1 MQNIR
6 KGALA
11 LLLSCVSL
19 PLAGQIQGTETPS
32 ASNPRPAFGPQPVPA
47 PPPTLEQQPASAPWV
62 AFQGGQL
69 TIVARN
75 ASLGAI
81 LREVESQTGATV
93 DMPANP
99 TDRVVG
105 QFGPGP
111 AREVLA
117 SLLNG
122 SRFNYVLMGSP
133 QDPTSLD
140 KIVLLRKPSGTDQP
154 GAGGASQGTNTA
166 QMMVPRQGAIVIP
179 NQDDDANAQDNAEET
194 MEADPP
200 AEDQA
205 SQGDEQQGA
214 SGQPAV
220 KTPQQLLQE
229 LQQQQQ
235 LQQQQGQ
242 QGGPPG
248 TPPPQQIQNRLQQ

>member
-1 MQNIR
+1 MQNIQ
-6 KGALA
+6 KGAFM

-19 PLAGQIQGTETPS
+19 PLVGQTQGVETPP
-32 ASNPRPAFGPQPVPA
+32 ASTPRPAFGPQTVPA
-47 PPPTLEQQPASAPWV
+47 PPPTLEQLPASAPRV

-81 LREVESQTGATV
+81 LREVQSQTGATV

-140 KIVLLRKPSGTDQP
+140 RVVLLKKSSGTDQP
-154 GAGGASQGTNTA
+154 GGASQGANTA
-166 QMMVPRQGAIVIP
+166 QMIVPRQGAIVTP
-179 NQDDDANAQDNAEET
+179 NQDEDANAEDAPEET

-205 SQGDEQQGA
+205 NQGDEQQGGG
-214 SGQPAV
+214 GQPAV

-242 QGGPPG
+242 QGGPLG
-248 TPPPQQIQNRLQQ
+248 APPPQQNQNRLQQ

>member
-1 MQNIR
+1 MWNIK
-6 KGALA
+6 KGAFV
-11 LLLSCVSL
+11 LLVICVSL
-19 PLAGQIQGTETPS
+19 PLAGQIQRAETPS
-32 ASNPRPAFGPQPVPA
+32 ASEPRPVFGPRPVPA
-47 PPPTLEQQPASAPWV
+47 PPPTLEQLPASAPRV

-69 TIVARN
+69 TIVSRN

-81 LREVESQTGATV
+81 LREVESKTGATV

-99 TDRVVG
+99 TERVVG

-122 SRFNYVLMGSP
+122 SRFNYVLLGSP

-140 KIVLLRKPSGTDQP
+140 RVVLLKKSSGTDQP
-154 GAGGASQGTNTA
+154 GGASEGTNTA
-166 QMMVPRQGAIVIP
+166 QVIAPRQGAIVIP
-179 NQDDDANAQDNAEET
+179 NQDEDANAEETPGET

-205 SQGDEQQGA
+205 NQGDEQQNA
-214 SGQPAV
+214 QPAV

-242 QGGPPG
+242 QGGPLG

>member
-1 MQNIR
+1 M
-6 KGALA
+6 

-19 PLAGQIQGTETPS
+19 PLVGQIQGVETPS
-32 ASNPRPAFGPQPVPA
+32 TPKPRPAFGPQPVPA
-47 PPPTLEQQPASAPWV
+47 PPPTLEQLPASAPRV

-69 TIVARN
+69 TIVSRN

-81 LREVESQTGATV
+81 LREVESKTGATI

-99 TDRVVG
+99 TERVVG

-133 QDPTSLD
+133 QDPASLD
-140 KIVLLRKPSGTDQP
+140 KVVLLRKAQGPDQP
-154 GAGGASQGTNTA
+154 GGASQGASTA
-166 QMMVPRQGAIVIP
+166 QVFLPRQGAIVTP
-179 NQDDDANAQDNAEET
+179 NQDEDANAEDAPEET

-205 SQGDEQQGA
+205 AQGDEQQNA
-214 SGQPAV
+214 QPAV

-242 QGGPPG
+242 QGGPLG
-248 TPPPQQIQNRLQQ
+248 TAPPQQIQNRLQQ

>member
-1 MQNIR
+1 MQNI
-6 KGALA
+6 KKSAFA
-11 LLLSCVSL
+11 LLLSCISL
-19 PLAGQIQGTETPS
+19 PLLGQIP
-32 ASNPRPAFGPQPVPA
+32 ASEAPAASTPRPVFGPQPVPA
-47 PPPTLEQQPASAPWV
+47 PPPTLEQLPASAPRV

-81 LREVESQTGATV
+81 LREVQSQTGATV

-122 SRFNYVLMGSP
+122 SRFNYVLLGSP

-140 KIVLLRKPSGTDQP
+140 RVVLLKKSSGTDQS
-154 GAGGASQGTNTA
+154 GGASPGANAA
-166 QMMVPRQGAIVIP
+166 QIVMPRQGATVIP

-194 MEADPP
+194 MEADSP
-200 AEDQA
+200 AEDQVN
-205 SQGDEQQGA
+205 QGDEQQGGGA
-214 SGQPAV
+214 PPAV

-248 TPPPQQIQNRLQQ
+248 APPQQIQNRLQQ

>member
-6 KGALA
+6 KGAFA

-32 ASNPRPAFGPQPVPA
+32 ASKARPAFGPQPVPA
-47 PPPTLEQQPASAPWV
+47 APPTLEQLPASAPRV

-75 ASLGAI
+75 SSLGAI

-93 DMPANP
+93 DMPATP
-99 TDRVVG
+99 TERVVG

-122 SRFNYVLMGSP
+122 SRFNYVLLGSP
-133 QDPTSLD
+133 QDPTSLERV
-140 KIVLLRKPSGTDQP
+140 VLLKKASGTDQP
-154 GAGGASQGTNTA
+154 AGGSQGTNTA

-205 SQGDEQQGA
+205 NQADEQQGGA
-214 SGQPAV
+214 GQPAV

-242 QGGPPG
+242 QGGPLG
-248 TPPPQQIQNRLQQ
+248 APPPQQIQNRLQQ

>member
-6 KGALA
+6 KSAFA

-19 PLAGQIQGTETPS
+19 PLLGQIQGAEAPP
-32 ASNPRPAFGPQPVPA
+32 ASTPRPAFGPQPVPA
-47 PPPTLEQQPASAPWV
+47 PPPTLEQLPASAPRV

-81 LREVESQTGATV
+81 LREVESKTGATV

-140 KIVLLRKPSGTDQP
+140 RVVLLKKSPGTDQP
-154 GAGGASQGTNTA
+154 GGASQGTNTA
-166 QMMVPRQGAIVIP
+166 QMVVPRQSAIVTP
-179 NQDDDANAQDNAEET
+179 SQDDDANTQDTEET

-205 SQGDEQQGA
+205 NQSDEQQGGG
-214 SGQPAV
+214 GQPAV

-242 QGGPPG
+242 QGGGPLG
-248 TPPPQQIQNRLQQ
+248 AQPPQQIQNRLQQ